1 MNSKPDTGEVREARG
16 KAVEI
21 AALWKPWKTKKQ
33 FSTVPTS
40 LGKLSA
46 KKRASSF
53 PQFPQ
58 LRQLL
63 SFERKKLVR
72 SAVVPRVTNA
82 TGSHAGGYGY
92 PEAGWQ
98 TISINR
104 RRLGESFFLTSPFIE
119 QGIQG
124 DIAMRRILG
133 SPAWISHVNELAG
146 LLSNSASN
154 ARWDIRP
161 GSLDVAADRGW

>member
-40 LGKLSA
+40 LGKLSQKA
-46 KKRASSF
+46 RVEFSTVPTASAATF
-53 PQFPQ
+53 FQ
-58 LRQLL
+58 
-63 SFERKKLVR
+63 RKKLVR

-104 RRLGESFFLTSPFIE
+104 RRL
-119 QGIQG
+119 
-124 DIAMRRILG
+124 
-133 SPAWISHVNELAG
+133 
-146 LLSNSASN
+146 
-154 ARWDIRP
+154 
-161 GSLDVAADRGW
+161 